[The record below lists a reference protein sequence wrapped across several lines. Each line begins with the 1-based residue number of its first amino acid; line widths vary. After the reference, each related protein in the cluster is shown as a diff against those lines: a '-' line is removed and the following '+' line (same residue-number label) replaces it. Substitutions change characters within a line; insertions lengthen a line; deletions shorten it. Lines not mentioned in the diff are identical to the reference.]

1 MNIVVGISGASGV
14 IYGIK
19 LIENLN
25 SLNINV
31 HLIMSKFG
39 EKNIEIETDYSINQI
54 KNSVFKYYD
63 NNDLAASLASGSLK
77 IDGKIIITCSIK
89 IYVTIIIHSSLKTV
103 ASVSN
108 GFCDTL
114 ISRACDVAIKEKR
127 PLILSPRETP
137 LNAIHLENLLKL
149 SRMGVSIIP
158 PMPAM
163 YIKPKSINE
172 LIEQHT
178 MKILDHLGL
187 DNNLGKRWSISC

>member
-63 NNDLAASLASGSLK
+63 NNDLAASLASGSFK
-77 IDGKIIITCSIK
+77 IDG
-89 IYVTIIIHSSLKTV
+89 TIIIPCSMKTV

-187 DNNLGKRWSISC
+187 ENNLGKRWSISC